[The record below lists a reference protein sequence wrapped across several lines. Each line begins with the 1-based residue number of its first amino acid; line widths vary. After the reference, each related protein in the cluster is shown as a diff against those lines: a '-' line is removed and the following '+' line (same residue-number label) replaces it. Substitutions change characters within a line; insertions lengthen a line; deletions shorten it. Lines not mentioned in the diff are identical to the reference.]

1 MNFILQ
7 RIKNSDKAYY
17 TKGEIIQLIE
27 STMPKKPLKVRVKG
41 ITVDLQTYT
50 VYSAGQEI
58 RMPRKVLD
66 LTYYLIANAGRIV
79 RRDEIL
85 DEIWGSEVI
94 VGERT
99 IDVHIAAI
107 RKVFPK
113 GSIKT
118 VKGVGY
124 QWN

>member
-1 MNFILQ
+1 MNSILQ
-7 RIKNSDKAYY
+7 RIQNSEKTYY

-27 STMPKKPLKVRVKG
+27 STMPKKPTQVEVNG

-50 VYSAGQEI
+50 INASGHEI
-58 RMPRKVLD
+58 RMPKKVLD